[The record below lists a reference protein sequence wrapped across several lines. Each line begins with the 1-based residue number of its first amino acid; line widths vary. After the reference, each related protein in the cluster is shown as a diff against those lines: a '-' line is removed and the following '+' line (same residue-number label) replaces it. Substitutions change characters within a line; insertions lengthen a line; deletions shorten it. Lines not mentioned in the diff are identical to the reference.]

1 MACVQVW
8 RAVAEAMQPP
18 AFYSHY
24 AARLLAEAK
33 STVDDDGHEAAEAEE
48 ASSFKRA
55 FMTRCERDLRWE
67 RKEYSTQH
75 IRISF
80 GEWDSSVRGVSIS
93 PTVRPL
99 FFSFLSPRQLP

>member
-1 MACVQVW
+1 MLCAQVW

-18 AFYSHY
+18 AFCSHY

-33 STVDDDGHEAAEAEE
+33 STVDDDGHEAEAQEE

-67 RKEYSTQH
+67 RKEYSTRH
-75 IRISF
+75 IHIS
-80 GEWDSSVRGVSIS
+80 SSVRGVGIS
-93 PTVRPL
+93 PTVRTS
-99 FFSFLSPRQLP
+99 SFLYFPQTIS